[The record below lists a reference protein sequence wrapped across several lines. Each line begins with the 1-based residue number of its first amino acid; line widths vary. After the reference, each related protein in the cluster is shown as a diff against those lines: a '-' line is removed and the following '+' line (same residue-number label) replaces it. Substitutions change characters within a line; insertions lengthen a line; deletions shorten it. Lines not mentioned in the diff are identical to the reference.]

1 MTAIASA
8 LEYAY
13 KGKFSLHWSSYMLLK
28 LRHHLKQ
35 PSCPFE
41 VSSFS

>member
-13 KGKFSLHWSSYMLLK
+13 KGLLCSTSAGVLTIYMEN
-28 LRHHLKQ
+28 
-35 PSCPFE
+35 PEIP
-41 VSSFS
+41 VG